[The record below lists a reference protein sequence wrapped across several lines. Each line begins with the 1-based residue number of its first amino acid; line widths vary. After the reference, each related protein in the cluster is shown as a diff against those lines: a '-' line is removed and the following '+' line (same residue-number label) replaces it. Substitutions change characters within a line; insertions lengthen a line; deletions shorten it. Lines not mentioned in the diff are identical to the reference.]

1 MSAAD
6 SILNFFGLGSEPVD
20 SQSLIPG
27 INQGY
32 DEAGGYLSQGYEDS
46 LGYLDEGYFNA
57 LDFLETGNAEAADE
71 ILKGLGLSIAER
83 EKWFDVAT
91 NALQPVIEFGKQY
104 EGDARQFMNYA
115 KELVFDPDAIYGTKM
130 WDALKGQMVEAVTNS
145 SSAKSGLLS
154 GNYLDELAK
163 RTMVLGADFR
173 NSEIGN
179 ALSGFNASMI
189 PVQMGFNAQG
199 QIANNAMSVG
209 AGNAADYMSA
219 YGQIGANAMNTGVGS
234 ADLSNSLG
242 INSANLANQFGTSMG
257 NLAIDRASEIAN
269 LNLTQMLAN
278 QRASQQNTSSLLG
291 LAGELAGTFIPM
303 FTGGSSSSVPWTNPD
318 TGQVFYGGSVGS
330 PSSFSFRS
338 NPYF

>member
-6 SILNFFGLGSEPVD
+6 DILNFFGLGSEPVD

-32 DEAGGYLSQGYEDS
+32 DEAGQYLDQGYFE
-46 LGYLDEGYFNA
+46 A
-57 LDFLETGNAEAADE
+57 LDFLEGGNAEAADE

-91 NALQPVIEFGKQY
+91 NALQPVIEFGKDYQA
-104 EGDARQFMNYA
+104 DARQFMDYA

-130 WDALKGQMVEAVTNS
+130 WEALKGQMVEAVTNS
-145 SSAKSGLLS
+145 ASAKSGLLS
-154 GNYLDELAK
+154 GNYLDELSK

-173 NSEIGN
+173 NAEIGN

-199 QIANNAMSVG
+199 QIANNAMNVG
-209 AGNAADYMSA
+209 AGNAADYMNA
-219 YGQIGANAMNTGVGS
+219 YGQIAGNEMGT
-234 ADLSNSLG
+234 G
-242 INSANLANQFGTSMG
+242 INSANLANQFGSNMG

-269 LNLTQMLAN
+269 INLTQMLAN
-278 QRASQQNTSSLLG
+278 QRASQQNTSSLLDI
-291 LAGELAGTFIPM
+291 AGDLAGTFLPM
-303 FTGGSSSSVPWTNPD
+303 FMGDSGGTVPWTNPD
-318 TGQVFYGGSVGS
+318 NGQVFYGGSVGS

-338 NPYF
+338 NTYF